1 MHEEGGQEEVTALKI
16 INFLGVVPKN
26 SAELLPDTAAQVAE
40 NCKLYSGD
48 LIPYPL
54 PVITANTGRT
64 GETRTLYALR
74 DPDTDEPVWL
84 SWPSDVDI
92 VTPAADEIDEQR
104 FYYAGDGRPKVS
116 TYELATSGVAPYPT
130 GFYELGLPLPTD
142 TPTATATAFTAVP
155 TASFARSAGNNVTI
169 TTGGP
174 AVAITGITQANP
186 AVVTAV
192 GHGFTTGDVVRISD
206 VGGMGAVNDLSFTI
220 TAIDADTFSLDG
232 IDSSAYDA
240 YTSGGVVALA
250 SAPHNL
256 KTGAFVTVSGF
267 AFRTGTYSQAGSTV
281 TVTIAGHGL
290 TTGAFAFIE
299 FTTGGALPGSYSVT
313 VVDVDTFTIAA
324 QDSATR
330 SGNARW
336 DIRDLNITTDITVID
351 DTTISYR
358 AAGPAVTTTANTD
371 GRVDLGGAVLA
382 RNYLYTWFTP
392 WQEESVGSIPSE
404 PLFMQEGQI
413 ATVAGLPTAPPAG
426 TFVRGIRLYR
436 SVAGSNGTSEFFRL
450 STLWF
455 PNPLARASRTANVS
469 RVRLESPHNLL
480 EGDRV
485 KISGAA
491 PASFDITDGVVTA
504 LIDQYTFEYAQAAA
518 DVADAAATG
527 TLYYDSAE
535 RAADP
540 ARYWGDGGVYTFVDN
555 FSFRSLLNI
564 LATDNY
570 NAPPED
576 LQGLAVLKNN
586 ILVGFVGN
594 DLYFS
599 EPGKFHAWPVEYKQS
614 LEHNIIKVVPIAGD
628 LIVLT
633 DSYPYAVSG
642 SDPRTLSIQ
651 KFDARYPCVSRRSV
665 ALTASGVVFSSHDG
679 LVSMGPLAGPQVLS
693 AKVHSSDTWNESLDP
708 ETVVGA
714 NYKEVYFAAHSTGSF
729 VYEALERGASFVN
742 SDYTF
747 SATWYDPLTNI
758 LYYTSG
764 ENGDVYR
771 WDDSTQPAATL
782 EWKSKTFI
790 TPLYTNVGAARVV
803 ADYTGAVFSS
813 VWGTADINWEAAEE
827 NWDQDDPLTFSLYVD
842 KQLEF
847 TTTLDSSDI
856 FRLPTGY
863 KSDTFEFGVSGTIR
877 VRSIHVG
884 ETPSALVRV

>member
-1 MHEEGGQEEVTALKI
+1 VTALKI

-84 SWPSDVDI
+84 SWPGDVDI
-92 VTPAADEIDEQR
+92 VTPAADEIGEQR
-104 FYYAGDGRPKVS
+104 FYYAGDGVPKVS
-116 TYELATSGVAPYPT
+116 TYELATTGAAPYPT
-130 GFYELGLPLPTD
+130 GFYELGLPLPTA
-142 TPTATATAFTAVP
+142 TPTATATPFTPASS
-155 TASFARSAGNNVTI
+155 ASFARDDSNNVTL
-169 TTGGP
+169 
-174 AVAITGITQANP
+174 
-186 AVVTAV
+186 VTA
-192 GHGFTTGDVVRISD
+192 
-206 VGGMGAVNDLSFTI
+206 
-220 TAIDADTFSLDG
+220 
-232 IDSSAYDA
+232 
-240 YTSGGVVALA
+240 
-250 SAPHNL
+250 APHNL
-256 KTGAFVTVSGF
+256 KTGAFTTISGF
-267 AFRTGTYSQAGSTV
+267 AFRTGTYSQAGSAV
-281 TVTIAGHGL
+281 TVTITGHGL
-290 TTGAFAFIE
+290 TTGAQVFVE
-299 FTTGGALPGSYSVT
+299 FTSGGALPGAYNIT
-313 VVDVDTFTIAA
+313 VVDADTFTTAA
-324 QDSATR
+324 PDSATR
-330 SGNARW
+330 SGDARW
-336 DIRDLNITTDITVID
+336 DIRDLNITTDTTVVD
-351 DTTISYR
+351 ATTLTYR

-371 GRVDLGGAVLA
+371 GKVDLGGAVLA
-382 RNYLYTWFTP
+382 RNYVYTWFTP

-404 PLFMQEGQI
+404 PLFIKEGQI
-413 ATVAGLPTAPPAG
+413 TTVAGLPTAPPAG

-436 SVAGSNGTSEFFRL
+436 SLAAANGTSEFLRL
-450 STLWF
+450 TTLWF
-455 PNPLARASRTANVS
+455 PNPLVRASRASNVS

-480 EGDRV
+480 KGDRV

-491 PASFDITDGVVTA
+491 PASFNITDGVVTA
-504 LIDQYTFEYAQAAA
+504 LIDQYTFEYAQTAA
-518 DVADAAATG
+518 DVADDVATG

-535 RAADP
+535 RATDP
-540 ARYWGDGGVYTFVDN
+540 ARYWGDGGVYTFVDD

-570 NAPPED
+570 NAPPDD
-576 LQGLAVLKNN
+576 LQGLAVLKTN

-599 EPGKFHAWPVEYKQS
+599 EPDKFHAWPVEYKRS
-614 LEHNIIKVVPIAGD
+614 LEHNIVKVIPIAGD

-633 DSYPYAVSG
+633 DSYPYYVAG
-642 SDPRTLSIQ
+642 NDPRTLSIQ
-651 KFDARYPCVSRRSV
+651 KADARYPCVSRRSV
-665 ALTASGVVFSSHDG
+665 ALTPTGVVFSSHDG
-679 LVSMGPLAGPQVLS
+679 LVSMGPLAGAQILS
-693 AKVHSSDTWNESLDP
+693 AKVHSSDTWNAALDP

-714 NYKEVYFAAHSTGSF
+714 NYKETYFAAHSAGSF
-729 VYEALERGASFVN
+729 VYEVLERGASFVN

-747 SATWYDPLTNI
+747 TATWYDPLTNI

-771 WDDSTQPAATL
+771 WDDPTQPTATL
-782 EWKSKTFI
+782 QWKSKTFI

-813 VWGTADINWEAAEE
+813 VWGTADINWEVAEE

-847 TTTLDSSDI
+847 TTTLESGDI
-856 FRLPTGY
+856 FRLPAGY

-877 VRSIHVG
+877 VRSIHIG
-884 ETPSALVRV
+884 ETPSTLVRV

>member
-1 MHEEGGQEEVTALKI
+1 MHEEGGQEKVTALKI

-64 GETRTLYALR
+64 GETHTLYALR

-84 SWPSDVDI
+84 SWPGDVDI

-104 FYYAGDGRPKVS
+104 FYYAGDGVPKVS
-116 TYELATSGVAPYPT
+116 TYELATTGAAPYPT
-130 GFYELGLPLPTD
+130 GFYELGLPLPTA
-142 TPTATATAFTAVP
+142 TPTATATPFTPA
-155 TASFARSAGNNVTI
+155 TSASFARDDSNNVTL
-169 TTGGP
+169 
-174 AVAITGITQANP
+174 
-186 AVVTAV
+186 VTA
-192 GHGFTTGDVVRISD
+192 
-206 VGGMGAVNDLSFTI
+206 
-220 TAIDADTFSLDG
+220 
-232 IDSSAYDA
+232 
-240 YTSGGVVALA
+240 
-250 SAPHNL
+250 APHNL
-256 KTGAFVTVSGF
+256 KTGAFATISGF
-267 AFRTGTYSQAGSTV
+267 AFRTGTYSQAGSAV
-281 TVTIAGHGL
+281 TVTITGHGL
-290 TTGAFAFIE
+290 TTGAQVFVE
-299 FTTGGALPGSYSVT
+299 FTSGGALPGAYNIT
-313 VVDVDTFTIAA
+313 VVDANTFTTAA
-324 QDSATR
+324 PDSATR
-330 SGNARW
+330 SGDARW
-336 DIRDLNITTDITVID
+336 DIRDLNITA
-351 DTTISYR
+351 DTTVVDATTLTYR

-371 GRVDLGGAVLA
+371 GKVDLGGAVLA
-382 RNYLYTWFTP
+382 RNYVYTWFTP

-404 PLFMQEGQI
+404 PLFIKEGQI
-413 ATVAGLPTAPPAG
+413 TTVAGLPTAPPAG

-436 SVAGSNGTSEFFRL
+436 SLAAANGTSEFLRL
-450 STLWF
+450 TTLWF
-455 PNPLARASRTANVS
+455 PNPLVRASRASNVS

-480 EGDRV
+480 KRDRV

-491 PASFDITDGVVTA
+491 PASFNITDGVVTA
-504 LIDQYTFEYAQAAA
+504 LIDQYTFEYAQTAA
-518 DVADAAATG
+518 DVADDVATG

-535 RAADP
+535 RATDP
-540 ARYWGDGGVYTFVDN
+540 ARYWGDGGVYTFVDD

-570 NAPPED
+570 NAPPDD
-576 LQGLAVLKNN
+576 LQGLAVLKTN

-599 EPGKFHAWPVEYKQS
+599 EPDKFHAWPVEYKRS
-614 LEHNIIKVVPIAGD
+614 LEHNIVKVIPIAGD

-633 DSYPYAVSG
+633 DSYPYYVAG
-642 SDPRTLSIQ
+642 NDPRTLSIQ
-651 KFDARYPCVSRRSV
+651 KADARYPCVSRRSV
-665 ALTASGVVFSSHDG
+665 ALTPTGVVFSSHDG
-679 LVSMGPLAGPQVLS
+679 LVSMGPLAGAQILS
-693 AKVHSSDTWNESLDP
+693 AKVHSSNTWNAALDP

-714 NYKEVYFAAHSTGSF
+714 NYKETYFAAHSAGSF
-729 VYEALERGASFVN
+729 VYEVLERGASFVN

-747 SATWYDPLTNI
+747 TATWYDPLTNI

-771 WDDSTQPAATL
+771 WDDPTQPTATL
-782 EWKSKTFI
+782 QWKSKTFI

-827 NWDQDDPLTFSLYVD
+827 NWDQDDPLTFNLYVD

-847 TTTLDSSDI
+847 TTTLESGDI
-856 FRLPTGY
+856 FRLPAGY

-877 VRSIHVG
+877 VRSIHIG
-884 ETPSALVRV
+884 ETPSTLVRV